1 MYLRQSTA
9 VDLALGPFVDDA
21 DGVTALTA
29 LTIAQAD
36 VRLKKNNAAW
46 AQINDN
52 TSATHEENG
61 WYEKEFNTTDTDTV
75 GRLLVAVHES
85 GALPVWHEFWVLE
98 EAIYDALFAAS
109 AAAFDANQDVTV
121 GAFAANALTATAIA
135 NDAITAAKIA
145 TGAIDADALAA
156 DAGTEIGTAVWATT
170 TRVLTANTNLND
182 LSAAGVRAAVG
193 LASANLDTQLDALP
207 TAAENADAVWDEDAT
222 GHQTGGTFG
231 QAIGD
236 PGADTNTI
244 FKAVVTDATG
254 ATVGVDVAA
263 VLADTGTDG
272 VVVAAASKT
281 GYALS
286 AAGLADFFDTDS
298 GTTYASA
305 VAGSV
310 VKEIAD
316 NAGGSALTAAAIADE
331 VETRTIAG
339 VTTVG
344 SVTGAVGSVTGNV
357 GGNVAGSVGSVTA
370 TVTVGANN
378 DKTGYGLSSTALD
391 AILRTALTEA
401 YANLGAA
408 PTLSQL
414 LFEVRA
420 LLAEKAVSSTT
431 LTTKKLDGSTTAAT
445 YTLDSDTAPTSIT
458 RAS

>member
-9 VDLALGPFVDDA
+9 VDLAIGPFVDDA

-36 VRLKKNNAAW
+36 VRLKKNNGAW

-109 AAAFDANQDVTV
+109 AT
-121 GAFAANALTATAIA
+121 GLLPANATQFAGQTISAAAGVTIPSSIASPTNITAGTITTVTNLTNAPTNGDLTATMKTSVTTAATAATPIAASVTGNVGGNVTGSIGSLATQAKADVNAEVDAAISDAALATAANLATVAGYLDTEIAATLAIA
-135 NDAITAAKIA
+135 QK
-145 TGAIDADALAA
+145 
-156 DAGTEIGTAVWATT
+156 
-170 TRVLTANTNLND
+170 
-182 LSAAGVRAAVG
+182 
-193 LASANLDTQLDALP
+193 LDTALELDGAVYRLTLNALELAP
-207 TAAENADAVWDEDAT
+207 T
-222 GHQTGGTFG
+222 
-231 QAIGD
+231 
-236 PGADTNTI
+236 
-244 FKAVVTDATG
+244 
-254 ATVGVDVAA
+254 
-263 VLADTGTDG
+263 
-272 VVVAAASKT
+272 
-281 GYALS
+281 
-286 AAGLADFFDTDS
+286 
-298 GTTYASA
+298 
-305 VAGSV
+305 
-310 VKEIAD
+310 
-316 NAGGSALTAAAIADE
+316 GGSAPTASAIADE

-370 TVTVGANN
+370 TVTVGTNN
-378 DKTGYGLSSTALD
+378 DKTGYRLSSTALD
-391 AILRTALTEA
+391 DILRTALTEA